1 MVTHFKNRLL
11 AVSLALASAGI
22 LTCLASV
29 LELFF
34 PRGSLLA
41 FIGWMCTAGI
51 AVVAVTLGFAWTSE
65 KVDEWR
71 TARQGDRDL
80 RAEESPRAE
89 TSARDGRPA
98 ALSDCAPRPVALF
111 VSPRLHYYPLTLQRA
126 RPLVDLPSART
137 GRGQ

>member
-29 LELFF
+29 LDLFF
-34 PRGSLLA
+34 PRGSLVA

-71 TARQGDRDL
+71 SGATGRSRPAGPASC
-80 RAEESPRAE
+80 RAPR
-89 TSARDGRPA
+89 SAREGRPA
-98 ALSDCAPRPVALF
+98 RELLDPRRGRLLCSSRRDCITIR
-111 VSPRLHYYPLTLQRA
+111 
-126 RPLVDLPSART
+126 
-137 GRGQ
+137 